1 MSDRYA
7 LHCRRLRVATVLVGV
22 GIATLV
28 LFGLVGPPIPIRVE
42 AAGLSPAQW
51 TAVRLIVALPA
62 CGYLWALWA
71 AQQALGG
78 LAAGQRFQPT
88 VSRALRRIGGGVLFG
103 ALAEV
108 FLLTNLLRLV
118 LGGTG
123 SYLYVDLSAIVLG
136 VVGAALIPV
145 ARLIDQARAL
155 QAELDE
161 IL

>member
-1 MSDRYA
+1 MSERYA
-7 LHCRRLRVATVLVGV
+7 RHCRRLRVATALVGV

-71 AQQALGG
+71 AQQALGQ

-88 VSRALRRIGGGVLFG
+88 VSRALRQIAGGMLFG

-108 FLLTNLLRLV
+108 VLLTNLLRLV
-118 LGGTG
+118 LDGSG

-145 ARLIDQARAL
+145 ARLVDQARAL
-155 QAELDE
+155 QHELDE
-161 IL
+161 II